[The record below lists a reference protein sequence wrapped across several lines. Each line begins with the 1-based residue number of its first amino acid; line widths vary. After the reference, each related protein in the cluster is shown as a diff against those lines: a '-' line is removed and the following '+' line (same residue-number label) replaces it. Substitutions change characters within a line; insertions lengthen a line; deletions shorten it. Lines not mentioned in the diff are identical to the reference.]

1 MPSRRKEKRR
11 SRIAGGGPMTDGPRM
26 SERPDPMRAPH
37 PLLLTLTLYL
47 AGLGAAGQFS
57 KLAVSFVS
65 LTRVYADQ
73 SETVLGLAVSLISL
87 VGLILGLVAGIVVSR
102 IGARRALVAALTLGA
117 VMSLWQAT
125 LPSLPVLML
134 SRVLEGASHLLIVVA
149 APTLIAEATP
159 DRYRP
164 AALTLWSTFFGVA
177 FALTAV
183 IAPSVIAQGGLS
195 LLISAHGIWMAVA
208 CVGILLVLPQAIITT
223 EPPGARISVLR
234 RHLTAYATPGIA
246 TPALAWLCY
255 TLTFVSVLTALP
267 LLTGGAAPTWLA
279 AIAPLVSIAVAL
291 TVGIAILSRRPAQ
304 PVVTLG
310 FALCAVVAVLTLVVG
325 FTTISV
331 LLLFAAMALVQS
343 AGFAVVPQINPDA
356 PSRALA
362 NGALA
367 QMGNLGNLSGTPLL
381 IALYQ
386 GAPVLGP
393 FLFLITAYGGGVL
406 VTWLIGRRA
415 VAAMDEGR
423 VSVN

>member
-1 MPSRRKEKRR
+1 
-11 SRIAGGGPMTDGPRM
+11 
-26 SERPDPMRAPH
+26 MRTPH

-57 KLAVSFVS
+57 KLAVSFVT
-65 LTRVYADQ
+65 LTQVYPGK
-73 SETVLGLAVSLISL
+73 SEAILGLAVSLISL

-102 IGARRALVAALTLGA
+102 IGARRALVAALALGA

-125 LPSLPVLML
+125 LPDLSVLML

-149 APTLIAEATP
+149 APTLIAEAVP
-159 DRYRP
+159 DQYRP

-177 FALTAV
+177 FALTAIIAPWV
-183 IAPSVIAQGGLS
+183 IAHGGLS
-195 LLISAHGIWMAVA
+195 LLIGAHGVWMAVA
-208 CVGILLVLPQAIITT
+208 CAAILLVLPHPEI
-223 EPPGARISVLR
+223 PPAPAARISVLR

-291 TVGIAILSRRPAQ
+291 TVGVAILSRHPAQ

-310 FALCAVVAVLTLVVG
+310 FALCAGVAVAILGVG
-325 FTTISV
+325 FTTVTV
-331 LLLFAAMALVQS
+331 LALFASMALVQS
-343 AGFAVVPQINPDA
+343 AGFAVVPQINADA
-356 PSRALA
+356 QSRAMA

-386 GAPVLGP
+386 GAPLFGP
-393 FLFLITAYGGGVL
+393 FLFLITAYGGGVMI
-406 VTWLIGRRA
+406 TWVLGRRA
-415 VAAMDEGR
+415 VAAMAEGR
-423 VSVN
+423 VSVD

>member
-1 MPSRRKEKRR
+1 
-11 SRIAGGGPMTDGPRM
+11 
-26 SERPDPMRAPH
+26 MRTPH

-57 KLAVSFVS
+57 KLAVSFVT
-65 LTRVYADQ
+65 LTQVYSGK
-73 SETVLGLAVSLISL
+73 SEAILGLAVSLISL

-102 IGARRALVAALTLGA
+102 IGARRALVAALALGA
-117 VMSLWQAT
+117 VMSLWQA
-125 LPSLPVLML
+125 SLPNLSVLML

-149 APTLIAEATP
+149 APTLIAEAVP
-159 DRYRP
+159 NRYRP

-177 FALTAV
+177 FALTAIIAPWV
-183 IAPSVIAQGGLS
+183 IAHGGLS
-195 LLISAHGIWMAVA
+195 LLIGAHGVWMAVA
-208 CVGILLVLPQAIITT
+208 CAAILLVLPHPVI
-223 EPPGARISVLR
+223 PPAPAARISVLR

-291 TVGIAILSRRPAQ
+291 TVGVAILSRHPAQ

-310 FALCAVVAVLTLVVG
+310 FALCAGVAVAILGVG
-325 FTTISV
+325 FTTVTV
-331 LLLFAAMALVQS
+331 LALFASMALVQS
-343 AGFAVVPQINPDA
+343 AGFAVVPQINADA
-356 PSRALA
+356 QSRAMA

-386 GAPVLGP
+386 GAPLFGP
-393 FLFLITAYGGGVL
+393 FLFLITAYGGGVMI
-406 VTWLIGRRA
+406 TWVLGRRA
-415 VAAMDEGR
+415 VAAMAEGR
-423 VSVN
+423 VSVD

>member
-1 MPSRRKEKRR
+1 MC
-11 SRIAGGGPMTDGPRM
+11 T
-26 SERPDPMRAPH
+26 PH

-57 KLAVSFVS
+57 KLAVSFVT
-65 LTRVYADQ
+65 LTQVYSGK
-73 SETVLGLAVSLISL
+73 SEAILGLAVSLISL

-102 IGARRALVAALTLGA
+102 IGARRALVAALALGA
-117 VMSLWQAT
+117 AMSLWQAT
-125 LPSLPVLML
+125 LPDLAVLML

-149 APTLIAEATP
+149 APTLIAEAVP
-159 DRYRP
+159 DQYRP

-177 FALTAV
+177 FALTAI
-183 IAPSVIAQGGLS
+183 IAPWMIAHGGLS
-195 LLISAHGIWMAVA
+195 LLIAAHGVWMAMA
-208 CVGILLVLPQAIITT
+208 CAAILLVLPHPVI
-223 EPPGARISVLR
+223 PPAPAARISVLR

-267 LLTGGAAPTWLA
+267 LLTEGAAPTWLA

-291 TVGIAILSRRPAQ
+291 TVGVAILSRHPAQ

-310 FALCAVVAVLTLVVG
+310 FALCAGVAVAILGVG
-325 FTTISV
+325 FTTMTV
-331 LLLFAAMALVQS
+331 LALFASMALVQS
-343 AGFAVVPQINPDA
+343 AGFAVVPQINADA
-356 PSRALA
+356 QSRAMA

-386 GAPVLGP
+386 GAPLFGP

-406 VTWLIGRRA
+406 ITWVLGRRA
-415 VAAMDEGR
+415 VAAMAEGR
-423 VSVN
+423 VSVD

>member
-1 MPSRRKEKRR
+1 MSRK
-11 SRIAGGGPMTDGPRM
+11 
-26 SERPDPMRAPH
+26 PDPMRIPH
-37 PLLLTLTLYL
+37 PLILTLTLYVS
-47 AGLGAAGQFS
+47 GLGAAGQFS
-57 KLAVSFVS
+57 KLAVSFVA
-65 LTRVYADQ
+65 LTEVYAGYGDA
-73 SETVLGLAVSLISL
+73 VLGLTVSLISL

-102 IGARRALVAALTLGA
+102 IGARRALVAALALGA
-117 VMSLWQAT
+117 AMSLWQAT
-125 LPSLPVLML
+125 LPALPMMMF

-183 IAPSVIAQGGLS
+183 IAPWVIAQGGLS
-195 LLISAHGIWMAVA
+195 LLIGGHGVWMAVA
-208 CVGILLVLPQAIITT
+208 CVAILVVLPHPVIT
-223 EPPGARISVLR
+223 PAAAVRVSVLR

-246 TPALAWLCY
+246 MPALAWLCY

-267 LLTGGAAPTWLA
+267 LLTDGEAPVWLA

-291 TVGIAILSRRPAQ
+291 TVGVAVLSRHPAQ

-310 FALCAVVAVLTLVVG
+310 FALCGAVAVVILLAG
-325 FTTISV
+325 FTVLSV
-331 LLLFAAMALVQS
+331 LLLFASMALVQS
-343 AGFAVVPQINPDA
+343 AGFAVVPQINADA

-367 QMGNLGNLSGTPLL
+367 QMGNLGNLTGTPLL

-386 GAPVLGP
+386 GAPILGP
-393 FLFLITAYGGGVL
+393 FLFLIFAYGGGVL
-406 VTWLIGRRA
+406 VCWLIGGRA
-415 VAAMDEGR
+415 VAAMKEGP

>member
-1 MPSRRKEKRR
+1 
-11 SRIAGGGPMTDGPRM
+11 MTDGPRM
-26 SERPDPMRAPH
+26 SQRPDPMRTPH

-102 IGARRALVAALTLGA
+102 IGARRALVAALALGA

-125 LPSLPVLML
+125 LPALPVMMF

-183 IAPSVIAQGGLS
+183 IAPWVIAQGGLS
-195 LLISAHGIWMAVA
+195 LLIGAHGIWMAVA

-291 TVGIAILSRRPAQ
+291 TVGVAILSRRPAQ

>member
-1 MPSRRKEKRR
+1 
-11 SRIAGGGPMTDGPRM
+11 
-26 SERPDPMRAPH
+26 MRTPH
-37 PLLLTLTLYL
+37 PLLLTLTLYV

-57 KLAVSFVS
+57 KLAVSFVT
-65 LTRVYADQ
+65 LTQIYAGHSDAL
-73 SETVLGLAVSLISL
+73 LGLAVSLISL

-102 IGARRALVAALTLGA
+102 IGARRALVAALALGA
-117 VMSLWQAT
+117 AMSLWQAT
-125 LPSLPVLML
+125 LPSLPVFML
-134 SRVLEGASHLLIVVA
+134 SRVFEGASHLLIVVA
-149 APTLIAEATP
+149 APTLIAEATS
-159 DRYRP
+159 DRHRP

-183 IAPSVIAQGGLS
+183 AAPSIIAHGGLA
-195 LLISAHGIWMAVA
+195 LLIGAHGIWMAVA
-208 CVGILLVLPQAIITT
+208 CLAILLVLPQTIIA
-223 EPPGARISVLR
+223 PPPPNARVSILR
-234 RHLTAYATPGIA
+234 RHVIAYATPGIA

-267 LLTGGAAPTWLA
+267 LLMGGTAPTWLA
-279 AIAPLVSIAVAL
+279 ALAPLVSIAVAL
-291 TVGIAILSRRPAQ
+291 TVGVAILSRHPAQ

-310 FALCAVVAVLTLVVG
+310 FALSACVAVLTLLVG
-325 FTTISV
+325 FTTVSV

-356 PSRALA
+356 SSRALA

-393 FLFLITAYGGGVL
+393 FAFLIIAYGCGVL
-406 VTWLIGRRA
+406 VTWVLGQRA
-415 VAAMDEGR
+415 VAAMKEERPLPKTEGD
-423 VSVN
+423 V

>member
-1 MPSRRKEKRR
+1 MR
-11 SRIAGGGPMTDGPRM
+11 S
-26 SERPDPMRAPH
+26 PH

-57 KLAVSFVS
+57 KLAVSFVT
-65 LTRVYADQ
+65 LTQVYSGK
-73 SETVLGLAVSLISL
+73 SEAILGLAVSLISL
-87 VGLILGLVAGIVVSR
+87 VGLILGLVAGIVVAR
-102 IGARRALVAALTLGA
+102 IGARRALVAALALGA
-117 VMSLWQAT
+117 VISLWQAT

-149 APTLIAEATP
+149 APTLIAEAVP

-177 FALTAV
+177 FAVTAV
-183 IAPSVIAQGGLS
+183 IAPWVIAQGGLP
-195 LLISAHGIWMAVA
+195 LLIGAHGVWMALA
-208 CVGILLVLPQAIITT
+208 CAAILLVLPRPIIT
-223 EPPGARISVLR
+223 PAPAARISVLR
-234 RHLTAYATPGIA
+234 RHLTAYAIPGIA

-267 LLTGGAAPTWLA
+267 LLTGGTAPAWLA

-291 TVGIAILSRRPAQ
+291 TVGVAILSRHPAQ

-310 FALCAVVAVLTLVVG
+310 FALCAGVAVAILFVG
-325 FTTISV
+325 FATATV
-331 LLLFAAMALVQS
+331 LLLFASMALVQS
-343 AGFAVVPQINPDA
+343 AGFAVVPQINADA

-386 GAPVLGP
+386 GAPVFGP

-406 VTWLIGRRA
+406 VAWVLGRRA
-415 VAAMDEGR
+415 VAAMAKGR
-423 VSVN
+423 VSVD

>member
-1 MPSRRKEKRR
+1 M
-11 SRIAGGGPMTDGPRM
+11 
-26 SERPDPMRAPH
+26 RPPH
-37 PLLLTLTLYL
+37 PLLLTLTLYI

-57 KLAVSFVS
+57 KLAVSFIA
-65 LTRVYADQ
+65 LTEVYAGHGDA
-73 SETVLGLAVSLISL
+73 VLGLTVSLISL
-87 VGLILGLVAGIVVSR
+87 VGLVLGLVAGIVVSR
-102 IGARRALVAALTLGA
+102 IGARRALVAALALGA
-117 VMSLWQAT
+117 AMSLWQAT
-125 LPSLPVLML
+125 LPALPVMMF

-183 IAPSVIAQGGLS
+183 IAPMVIAQGGLS
-195 LLISAHGIWMAVA
+195 LLIGGHGVWMAGA
-208 CVGILLVLPQAIITT
+208 CLAILVVLPNPVIAPAPTV
-223 EPPGARISVLR
+223 RVSVLR
-234 RHLTAYATPGIA
+234 RHVTAYATPGIA
-246 TPALAWLCY
+246 MPALAWLCY

-267 LLTGGAAPTWLA
+267 LLTDGAAPVWLA

-291 TVGIAILSRRPAQ
+291 TVGVAVLSRHPAQ

-310 FALCAVVAVLTLVVG
+310 FALCGAVAVVILLTG
-325 FTTISV
+325 FTVLSV
-331 LLLFAAMALVQS
+331 LMLFASMALVQS
-343 AGFAVVPQINPDA
+343 AGFAVVPQINADP

-367 QMGNLGNLSGTPLL
+367 QMGNLGNLTGTPLL

-386 GAPVLGP
+386 GAPILGP
-393 FLFLITAYGGGVL
+393 FLFLIIAYGGGVL
-406 VTWLIGRRA
+406 VCWLIGGRA
-415 VAAMDEGR
+415 VAAMAEGR

>member
-1 MPSRRKEKRR
+1 MVRLILK
-11 SRIAGGGPMTDGPRM
+11 GPRM
-26 SERPDPMRAPH
+26 RSPH

-57 KLAVSFVS
+57 KLAVSFVA
-65 LTRVYADQ
+65 LTEVYAGYGDAI
-73 SETVLGLAVSLISL
+73 LGLAVSLISL

-102 IGARRALVAALTLGA
+102 IGERRALLAALALGA

-125 LPSLPVLML
+125 LPSLPTLML
-134 SRVLEGASHLLIVVA
+134 SRVLEGSSHLLIVVA

-177 FALTAV
+177 FALTAL
-183 IAPSVIAQGGLS
+183 IAPSVIAKGGLS
-195 LLISAHGIWMAVA
+195 LLIGAHGVWMAVA
-208 CVGILLVLPQAIITT
+208 CLAILIVLPNPVIT
-223 EPPGARISVLR
+223 PAAPSRISVLR
-234 RHLTAYATPGIA
+234 RHMTAYATPGIA

-267 LLTGGAAPTWLA
+267 LLTNGAAPNWLA
-279 AIAPLVSIAVAL
+279 AIAPLVSIGVAL
-291 TVGIAILSRRPAQ
+291 TAGVAILSRYPAQ
-304 PVVTLG
+304 PIVTLG
-310 FALCAVVAVLTLVVG
+310 FALCAAVAVAVLTVG
-325 FTTISV
+325 FTTITV
-331 LLLFAAMALVQS
+331 LALFASMALVQS
-343 AGFAVVPQINPDA
+343 AGFAVVPQINADA

-386 GAPVLGP
+386 GAPVVGP
-393 FLFLITAYGGGVL
+393 FLFLITAFGGGVM
-406 VTWLIGRRA
+406 VTWILGRKA
-415 VAAMDEGR
+415 VAAMDERR
-423 VSVN
+423 VSVD

>member
-1 MPSRRKEKRR
+1 
-11 SRIAGGGPMTDGPRM
+11 
-26 SERPDPMRAPH
+26 MRTPH

-57 KLAVSFVS
+57 KLAVSFLA
-65 LTRVYADQ
+65 LTQVYSGK
-73 SETVLGLAVSLISL
+73 SEAILGLSVSLISL

-102 IGARRALVAALTLGA
+102 IGARRALVAALALGA
-117 VMSLWQAT
+117 VMSFWQAT

-149 APTLIAEATP
+149 APTLIAEAVP

-183 IAPSVIAQGGLS
+183 IAPWVIAQGGLS
-195 LLISAHGIWMAVA
+195 LLIGAHGVWMTVA
-208 CVGILLVLPQAIITT
+208 CGAILLVLPHPVITPAPAT
-223 EPPGARISVLR
+223 RISVLR
-234 RHLTAYATPGIA
+234 RHMTAYATPGIA

-267 LLTGGAAPTWLA
+267 LLTGGTAPTWLA

-291 TVGIAILSRRPAQ
+291 TVGVAILSRRPAQ

-310 FALCAVVAVLTLVVG
+310 FALCAGVAVAILFVG
-325 FTTISV
+325 FTTATV
-331 LLLFAAMALVQS
+331 LLLFASMALVQS
-343 AGFAVVPQINPDA
+343 AGFAVVPQINADA

-406 VTWLIGRRA
+406 VTWIVGRRA
-415 VAAMDEGR
+415 VAAMDAGR
-423 VSVN
+423 VSVD

>member
-1 MPSRRKEKRR
+1 
-11 SRIAGGGPMTDGPRM
+11 
-26 SERPDPMRAPH
+26 
-37 PLLLTLTLYL
+37 
-47 AGLGAAGQFS
+47 
-57 KLAVSFVS
+57 
-65 LTRVYADQ
+65 
-73 SETVLGLAVSLISL
+73 
-87 VGLILGLVAGIVVSR
+87 
-102 IGARRALVAALTLGA
+102 
-117 VMSLWQAT
+117 
-125 LPSLPVLML
+125 ML

-149 APTLIAEATP
+149 APTLIAEAVP

-183 IAPSVIAQGGLS
+183 IAPWVIAQGGLS
-195 LLISAHGIWMAVA
+195 LLIGAHGVWMTVA
-208 CVGILLVLPQAIITT
+208 CGAILLVLPHPVVRPA
-223 EPPGARISVLR
+223 PNARISILR
-234 RHLTAYATPGIA
+234 RHVTAYATPGIA

-267 LLTGGAAPTWLA
+267 LLTEGTAPTWLA

-291 TVGIAILSRRPAQ
+291 TVGVAILSRYPAL

-310 FALCAVVAVLTLVVG
+310 FALCAGMAVAILIFG
-325 FTTISV
+325 FTTVTV
-331 LLLFAAMALVQS
+331 LLLFASMALVQS
-343 AGFAVVPQINPDA
+343 AGFAVVPQINADA

-386 GAPVLGP
+386 GVPVLGP

-406 VTWLIGRRA
+406 VTWIVGRRA
-415 VAAMDEGR
+415 VAAMAEGR
-423 VSVN
+423 VSVD

>member
-1 MPSRRKEKRR
+1 MPRLGKEKRGT
-11 SRIAGGGPMTDGPRM
+11 RIAGATGIAEGADII
-26 SERPDPMRAPH
+26 ERPAMRSPH
-37 PLLLTLTLYL
+37 PLLLTLTLSV

-57 KLAVSFVS
+57 KLAVSFVA
-65 LTRVYADQ
+65 LTEAYAGHG
-73 SETVLGLAVSLISL
+73 EAVLGLVVSLISL

-102 IGARRALVAALTLGA
+102 IGARRALVTALALGA

-125 LPSLPVLML
+125 LPGLTFLML
-134 SRVLEGASHLLIVVA
+134 SRILEGASHLMIVVA
-149 APTLIAEATP
+149 APTLIAEAVP

-183 IAPSVIAQGGLS
+183 IAPWVIAQGGLP
-195 LLISAHGIWMAVA
+195 LLIGAHGLWMGVA
-208 CVGILLVLPQAIITT
+208 CIAILVVLPHPIIASAQPT
-223 EPPGARISVLR
+223 GISLLR
-234 RHLTAYATPGIA
+234 RHMTAYATPGIA

-267 LLTGGAAPTWLA
+267 LLTEGTAPTWLA
-279 AIAPLVSIAVAL
+279 AVAPLVSIAVAL
-291 TVGIAILSRRPAQ
+291 TVGVAVLSRQPAR

-310 FALCAVVAVLTLVVG
+310 FALCATVAVMILIVG
-325 FTTISV
+325 FTPVSV
-331 LLLFAAMALVQS
+331 LLLFASMALVQS
-343 AGFAVVPQINPDA
+343 AGFAIVPQINADA

-367 QMGNLGNLSGTPLL
+367 QMGNLGNLTGTPLL

-393 FLFLITAYGGGVL
+393 FLFLLTAYGTGVL
-406 VTWLIGRRA
+406 VSWVIGRRA
-415 VAAMDEGR
+415 VAAIEAGR
-423 VSVN
+423 VSVD

>member
-1 MPSRRKEKRR
+1 
-11 SRIAGGGPMTDGPRM
+11 
-26 SERPDPMRAPH
+26 MRTPH

-57 KLAVSFVS
+57 KLAVSFVT
-65 LTRVYADQ
+65 LTQVYPGK
-73 SETVLGLAVSLISL
+73 SEAILGLAVSLISL

-102 IGARRALVAALTLGA
+102 IGARRALVAALALGA
-117 VMSLWQAT
+117 AMSLWQAT
-125 LPSLPVLML
+125 LPDLAVLML

-149 APTLIAEATP
+149 APTLIAEAVP
-159 DRYRP
+159 DQYRP

-177 FALTAV
+177 FALTAIIAPWV
-183 IAPSVIAQGGLS
+183 IAHGGLS
-195 LLISAHGIWMAVA
+195 LLIGAHGVWMAVA
-208 CVGILLVLPQAIITT
+208 CAAILLVLPHPVI
-223 EPPGARISVLR
+223 PPAPAARISVLR

-267 LLTGGAAPTWLA
+267 LLTEGAAPTWLA

-291 TVGIAILSRRPAQ
+291 TVGVAILSRHPAQ

-310 FALCAVVAVLTLVVG
+310 FALCAGVAVAILGVG
-325 FTTISV
+325 FTTMTV
-331 LLLFAAMALVQS
+331 LALFASMALVQS
-343 AGFAVVPQINPDA
+343 AGFAVVPQINADA
-356 PSRALA
+356 QSRAMA

-386 GAPVLGP
+386 GAPLFGP
-393 FLFLITAYGGGVL
+393 FLFLITAYGGGVMI
-406 VTWLIGRRA
+406 TWVLGRRA
-415 VAAMDEGR
+415 VAAMAEGR
-423 VSVN
+423 VSVD

>member
-1 MPSRRKEKRR
+1 
-11 SRIAGGGPMTDGPRM
+11 MTDGPRM
-26 SERPDPMRAPH
+26 SQRPDPMRTPH

-195 LLISAHGIWMAVA
+195 LLIGAHGIWMAVA

-291 TVGIAILSRRPAQ
+291 TVGVAILSRRPAQ

>member
-1 MPSRRKEKRR
+1 MVRALPK
-11 SRIAGGGPMTDGPRM
+11 GQD
-26 SERPDPMRAPH
+26 MRTPH

-57 KLAVSFVS
+57 KLAVSFVA
-65 LTRVYADQ
+65 LTQVYSGN
-73 SETVLGLAVSLISL
+73 SEAILGLSVSLISL

-102 IGARRALVAALTLGA
+102 IGARRALVAALALGA
-117 VMSLWQAT
+117 VMSFWQAT

-149 APTLIAEATP
+149 APTLIAEAVP

-183 IAPSVIAQGGLS
+183 IAPWVIAEGGLS
-195 LLISAHGIWMAVA
+195 LLIGAHGVWMTVA
-208 CVGILLVLPQAIITT
+208 CGAILLVLPHPVIRPA
-223 EPPGARISVLR
+223 PDARISVLR
-234 RHLTAYATPGIA
+234 RHVIAYATPGIA

-267 LLTGGAAPTWLA
+267 LLTGGTAPTWLA

-291 TVGIAILSRRPAQ
+291 SAGVAILSRHPAQ

-310 FALCAVVAVLTLVVG
+310 FALCAGVAVAILFLG
-325 FTTISV
+325 FTAVTV
-331 LLLFAAMALVQS
+331 LLLFASMALVQS
-343 AGFAVVPQINPDA
+343 AGFAVVPQINADA

-381 IALYQ
+381 IALDQ

-406 VTWLIGRRA
+406 ITWIVGRLA
-415 VAAMDEGR
+415 VAAMAEGR
-423 VSVN
+423 VSVD

>member
-1 MPSRRKEKRR
+1 
-11 SRIAGGGPMTDGPRM
+11 
-26 SERPDPMRAPH
+26 MRTPH

-57 KLAVSFVS
+57 KLAVSFVT
-65 LTRVYADQ
+65 LTQVYSGK
-73 SETVLGLAVSLISL
+73 SEAILGLSVSLISL

-102 IGARRALVAALTLGA
+102 IGARRALVAALALGA
-117 VMSLWQAT
+117 VMSFWQAT

-149 APTLIAEATP
+149 APTMIAEAVP

-183 IAPSVIAQGGLS
+183 IAPWVIAQGGLS
-195 LLISAHGIWMAVA
+195 LLIGAHGVWMAVTCGA
-208 CVGILLVLPQAIITT
+208 ILLVLPHPVITAA
-223 EPPGARISVLR
+223 PAARISILR
-234 RHLTAYATPGIA
+234 RHMTAYATPGIA

-267 LLTGGAAPTWLA
+267 LLTGGTAPTWLA

-291 TVGIAILSRRPAQ
+291 SVGVAILSRHPAQ

-310 FALCAVVAVLTLVVG
+310 FALCAAVAAAILIVG
-325 FTTISV
+325 FTTVTV
-331 LLLFAAMALVQS
+331 LLLFASMALVQS
-343 AGFAVVPQINPDA
+343 AGFAVVPQINADA

-393 FLFLITAYGGGVL
+393 FLFLISAYGSGVL
-406 VTWLIGRRA
+406 VTWIVGRRA
-415 VAAMDEGR
+415 VAAISEGR
-423 VSVN
+423 VSVD

>member
-1 MPSRRKEKRR
+1 MVRALPK
-11 SRIAGGGPMTDGPRM
+11 GQD
-26 SERPDPMRAPH
+26 MRTPH

-57 KLAVSFVS
+57 KLAVSFVA
-65 LTRVYADQ
+65 LTQVYSGK
-73 SETVLGLAVSLISL
+73 SEAILGLSVSLISL

-102 IGARRALVAALTLGA
+102 IGARRALVAALALGA
-117 VMSLWQAT
+117 VMSFWQAT

-149 APTLIAEATP
+149 APTLIAEAVP

-183 IAPSVIAQGGLS
+183 IAPWVIAQGGLS
-195 LLISAHGIWMAVA
+195 LLIGAHGVWMTVA
-208 CVGILLVLPQAIITT
+208 CGAILLVLPHPVITPAPAT
-223 EPPGARISVLR
+223 RISVLH
-234 RHLTAYATPGIA
+234 RHMTAYATPGIA

-267 LLTGGAAPTWLA
+267 LLTGGTAPTWLA

-291 TVGIAILSRRPAQ
+291 TVGVAILSRHPAQ
-304 PVVTLG
+304 PVVALG
-310 FALCAVVAVLTLVVG
+310 FALCAGVAVAILFVG
-325 FTTISV
+325 FTTATV
-331 LLLFAAMALVQS
+331 LLLFASMALVQS
-343 AGFAVVPQINPDA
+343 AGFAVVPQINADA

-386 GAPVLGP
+386 GASVLGP

-406 VTWLIGRRA
+406 VTWIVGRRA
-415 VAAMDEGR
+415 VAAMAEGR

>member
-1 MPSRRKEKRR
+1 
-11 SRIAGGGPMTDGPRM
+11 
-26 SERPDPMRAPH
+26 MRTPH
-37 PLLLTLTLYL
+37 PLLLTLTLYI

-57 KLAVSFVS
+57 KLAVSFVA
-65 LTRVYADQ
+65 LTEVYAGYGDA
-73 SETVLGLAVSLISL
+73 VLGLTVSLISL

-102 IGARRALVAALTLGA
+102 IGARRALVAALALGA
-117 VMSLWQAT
+117 AMSLWQAT
-125 LPSLPVLML
+125 LPALPVMMF

-183 IAPSVIAQGGLS
+183 IAPWVIAQGGLS
-195 LLISAHGIWMAVA
+195 LLIGGHGVWMAVA
-208 CVGILLVLPQAIITT
+208 CVAILLVLPHPVITPV
-223 EPPGARISVLR
+223 PPATISVLR

-246 TPALAWLCY
+246 MPALAWLCY

-267 LLTGGAAPTWLA
+267 LLSDGAAPVWLA

-291 TVGIAILSRRPAQ
+291 TVGVAILSRHPAQ

-310 FALCAVVAVLTLVVG
+310 FALCGAVAVVILLAG
-325 FTTISV
+325 FTVLSV
-331 LLLFAAMALVQS
+331 VMLFASMALIQS
-343 AGFAVVPQINPDA
+343 AGFAVVPQINADA

-367 QMGNLGNLSGTPLL
+367 QMGNLGNLTGTPLL

-386 GAPVLGP
+386 GAPLVGP
-393 FLFLITAYGGGVL
+393 FLFLIFAYGGGVL
-406 VTWLIGRRA
+406 VCWLIGGRA
-415 VAAMDEGR
+415 VAAMNRRR
-423 VSVN
+423 VPVD

>member
-1 MPSRRKEKRR
+1 MR
-11 SRIAGGGPMTDGPRM
+11 S
-26 SERPDPMRAPH
+26 PH

-57 KLAVSFVS
+57 KLAVSFVA
-65 LTRVYADQ
+65 LTEVYAGYGDAI
-73 SETVLGLAVSLISL
+73 LGLAVSLISL

-102 IGARRALVAALTLGA
+102 IGERRALLAALALGA

-125 LPSLPVLML
+125 LPSLPTLML
-134 SRVLEGASHLLIVVA
+134 SRVLEGSSHLLIVVA

-177 FALTAV
+177 FALTAL
-183 IAPSVIAQGGLS
+183 IAPSVIAKGGLS
-195 LLISAHGIWMAVA
+195 LLIGAHGVWMAVA
-208 CVGILLVLPQAIITT
+208 CLAILIVLPNPVIT
-223 EPPGARISVLR
+223 PAAPSRISVLR
-234 RHLTAYATPGIA
+234 RHMTAYATPGIA

-267 LLTGGAAPTWLA
+267 LLTNGAAPNWLA
-279 AIAPLVSIAVAL
+279 AIAPLVSIGVAL
-291 TVGIAILSRRPAQ
+291 TAGVAILSRYPAQ
-304 PVVTLG
+304 PIVTLG
-310 FALCAVVAVLTLVVG
+310 FALCAAVAVAVLTVG
-325 FTTISV
+325 FTTITV
-331 LLLFAAMALVQS
+331 LALFASMALVQS
-343 AGFAVVPQINPDA
+343 AGFAVVPQINADA

-386 GAPVLGP
+386 GAPVVGP
-393 FLFLITAYGGGVL
+393 FLFLITAFGGGVM
-406 VTWLIGRRA
+406 VTWILGRKA
-415 VAAMDEGR
+415 VAAMDERR
-423 VSVN
+423 VSVD

>member
-1 MPSRRKEKRR
+1 
-11 SRIAGGGPMTDGPRM
+11 
-26 SERPDPMRAPH
+26 MRTPH

-57 KLAVSFVS
+57 KLAVSFVT
-65 LTRVYADQ
+65 LTQVYSGK
-73 SETVLGLAVSLISL
+73 SEAILGLAVSLISL

-102 IGARRALVAALTLGA
+102 IGARRALVAALALGA
-117 VMSLWQAT
+117 VMSLWQA
-125 LPSLPVLML
+125 SLPNLSVLML

-149 APTLIAEATP
+149 APTLIAEAVP

-177 FALTAV
+177 FALTAIIAPWV
-183 IAPSVIAQGGLS
+183 IAHGGLC
-195 LLISAHGIWMAVA
+195 LLIGAHGVWMAVA
-208 CVGILLVLPQAIITT
+208 CAAILLVLPHPVI
-223 EPPGARISVLR
+223 PPAPPARISVLR

-291 TVGIAILSRRPAQ
+291 TVGVAILSRHPAQ

-310 FALCAVVAVLTLVVG
+310 FALCAGVAVAILGVG
-325 FTTISV
+325 FTTVTV
-331 LLLFAAMALVQS
+331 LALFASMALVQS
-343 AGFAVVPQINPDA
+343 AGFAVVPQINADA
-356 PSRALA
+356 QSRAMA

-386 GAPVLGP
+386 GAPLFGP

-406 VTWLIGRRA
+406 ITWVLGRRA
-415 VAAMDEGR
+415 VAAMAEGR
-423 VSVN
+423 VAVD

>member
-1 MPSRRKEKRR
+1 
-11 SRIAGGGPMTDGPRM
+11 
-26 SERPDPMRAPH
+26 MRTPP

-57 KLAVSFVS
+57 KLAVSFVT
-65 LTRVYADQ
+65 LTEVYAGHG
-73 SETVLGLAVSLISL
+73 EAILGLAVSLISL
-87 VGLILGLVAGIVVSR
+87 VGLILGLVAGIVVTR
-102 IGARRALVAALTLGA
+102 IGARRALLAALALGA

-125 LPSLPVLML
+125 LPSLPVLMV

-149 APTLIAEATP
+149 APTLIAETTP

-183 IAPSVIAQGGLS
+183 IAPGVIAHGGLA
-195 LLISAHGIWMAVA
+195 LLIGGHGVWMAVA
-208 CVGILLVLPQAIITT
+208 GLAVLLVLPRPVMAPS
-223 EPPGARISVLR
+223 PPSRVSLLR
-234 RHLTAYATPGIA
+234 RHVTAYATPGIA

-267 LLTGGAAPTWLA
+267 LLTQGTAPTWLV
-279 AIAPLVSIAVAL
+279 AIAPLVSIGVAL
-291 TVGIAILSRRPAQ
+291 TVGVALLSRHPAR

-310 FALCAVVAVLTLVVG
+310 FALCVAVAVGILLAG
-325 FTTISV
+325 FTAVTVI
-331 LLLFAAMALVQS
+331 LLFACMAFVQS
-343 AGFAVVPQINPDA
+343 AGFAIVPQINPDA
-356 PSRALA
+356 ASRALA

-367 QMGNLGNLSGTPLL
+367 QMGNLGNLTGTPLL

-393 FLFLITAYGGGVL
+393 FLFLVIAYGSGVAISWVL
-406 VTWLIGRRA
+406 GRRA
-415 VAAMDEGR
+415 VAAMDAGP
-423 VSVN
+423 VSVD

>member
-1 MPSRRKEKRR
+1 
-11 SRIAGGGPMTDGPRM
+11 
-26 SERPDPMRAPH
+26 MRTPH

-57 KLAVSFVS
+57 KLAVSFVA
-65 LTRVYADQ
+65 LTQVYSGK
-73 SETVLGLAVSLISL
+73 SEAILGLSVSLISL

-102 IGARRALVAALTLGA
+102 IGARRALVAALALGA
-117 VMSLWQAT
+117 VMSFWQAT

-134 SRVLEGASHLLIVVA
+134 SRILEGASHLLIVVA
-149 APTLIAEATP
+149 APTLIAEAVP

-183 IAPSVIAQGGLS
+183 IAPWVIAQGGLS
-195 LLISAHGIWMAVA
+195 LLIGAHGVWMTVA
-208 CVGILLVLPQAIITT
+208 CGAILLVLPHPVIT
-223 EPPGARISVLR
+223 PAPAARISVLR
-234 RHLTAYATPGIA
+234 RHMTAYATPGIA

-267 LLTGGAAPTWLA
+267 LLTEGAAPTWLA

-291 TVGIAILSRRPAQ
+291 SVGVAILSRHPAQ

-310 FALCAVVAVLTLVVG
+310 FALCAAVAAAILFVG
-325 FTTISV
+325 FTTATV
-331 LLLFAAMALVQS
+331 LLLFASMALVQS
-343 AGFAVVPQINPDA
+343 AGFAVVPQINADA

-406 VTWLIGRRA
+406 VTWIVGRRA
-415 VAAMDEGR
+415 VAAMAEGR
-423 VSVN
+423 VSVD

>member
-1 MPSRRKEKRR
+1 MR
-11 SRIAGGGPMTDGPRM
+11 S
-26 SERPDPMRAPH
+26 PH
-37 PLLLTLTLYL
+37 PLLLTLTLYF

-57 KLAVSFVS
+57 KLAVSFVA
-65 LTRVYADQ
+65 LTEVYAG
-73 SETVLGLAVSLISL
+73 SRETILGLAVSLISL

-102 IGARRALVAALTLGA
+102 IGARKALVAALALGA
-117 VMSLWQAT
+117 ATSLWQAT
-125 LPSLPVLML
+125 LPNLPVLML

-149 APTLIAEATP
+149 SPTLIGETVP

-183 IAPSVIAQGGLS
+183 IAPWVIAQGGLS
-195 LLISAHGIWMAVA
+195 LLIGAHGVWMAMA
-208 CVGILLVLPQAIITT
+208 CLAILVVLPRPVMTPA
-223 EPPGARISVLR
+223 PALAARISVLR
-234 RHLTAYATPGIA
+234 RHVTAYATPGIA

-267 LLTGGAAPTWLA
+267 LLTGGAAPAWLA
-279 AIAPLVSIAVAL
+279 AIAPLVSIGVAL
-291 TVGIAILSRRPAQ
+291 TIGVAVLSRHPAQ

-310 FALCAVVAVLTLVVG
+310 FALCAGIAVLILLFG
-325 FTTISV
+325 FTTLTVI
-331 LLLFAAMALVQS
+331 LLFASMALVQS
-343 AGFAVVPQINPDA
+343 AGFAVVPQINADA

-386 GAPVLGP
+386 GAPLFGP

-406 VTWLIGRRA
+406 VTWVLGRRA
-415 VAAMDEGR
+415 VAAMEEGR
-423 VSVN
+423 VSVD

>member
-1 MPSRRKEKRR
+1 
-11 SRIAGGGPMTDGPRM
+11 
-26 SERPDPMRAPH
+26 MRTPH
-37 PLLLTLTLYL
+37 PLLLTLTLYV

-57 KLAVSFVS
+57 KLAVSFVA
-65 LTRVYADQ
+65 LTEAYAGSD
-73 SETVLGLAVSLISL
+73 ETVLGLAVSLISL

-102 IGARRALVAALTLGA
+102 IGARRALVVALALGA
-117 VMSLWQAT
+117 GVSLWQAT
-125 LPSLPVLML
+125 LPSLPVLMT

-149 APTLIAEATP
+149 APTLIAEAVP

-183 IAPSVIAQGGLS
+183 IAPGVIAKGGLS
-195 LLISAHGIWMAVA
+195 LLIGAHGVWMAVA
-208 CVGILLVLPQAIITT
+208 CIGILAVLPRPVI
-223 EPPGARISVLR
+223 PPAPSARVSVLQ

-267 LLTGGAAPTWLA
+267 LLAGETAATWLA
-279 AIAPLVSIAVAL
+279 AIAPLVSIGVAL
-291 TVGIAILSRRPAQ
+291 TIGVTVMSRHPAQ
-304 PVVTLG
+304 PVVAMG
-310 FALCAVVAVLTLVVG
+310 FSLCACVAVVILLIG
-325 FTTISV
+325 FTPVSV
-331 LLLFAAMALVQS
+331 ILLFASMALVQS
-343 AGFAVVPQINPDA
+343 AGFAVVPQINADA

-406 VTWLIGRRA
+406 VTWVLGRRA
-415 VAAMDEGR
+415 VAAMAEGR
-423 VSVN
+423 VSVD

>member
-1 MPSRRKEKRR
+1 
-11 SRIAGGGPMTDGPRM
+11 
-26 SERPDPMRAPH
+26 MRTPH

-57 KLAVSFVS
+57 KLAVSFVT
-65 LTRVYADQ
+65 LTRVYSGA
-73 SETVLGLAVSLISL
+73 SEAILGLAVSLISL

-102 IGARRALVAALTLGA
+102 IGARRALVGALVLGA

-125 LPSLPVLML
+125 LPSLEILML

-183 IAPSVIAQGGLS
+183 IAPWVIAQGGLS
-195 LLISAHGIWMAVA
+195 LLIGAHGVWMAVA
-208 CVGILLVLPQAIITT
+208 CVAILLVLPHPVIT
-223 EPPGARISVLR
+223 PAPAAPVSVLH
-234 RHLTAYATPGIA
+234 RHLTAYVTPGIA
-246 TPALAWLCY
+246 MPALAWLCY

-267 LLTGGAAPTWLA
+267 LLMGGTAPTWLA

-291 TVGIAILSRRPAQ
+291 TLGVAILSRHPAQ

-310 FALCAVVAVLTLVVG
+310 FALSAVVAVVILMAG
-325 FTTISV
+325 FTTVTV
-331 LLLFAAMALVQS
+331 LLLFASMALVQS
-343 AGFAVVPQINPDA
+343 AGFAVVPQINADV

-393 FLFLITAYGGGVL
+393 FLFLTIAYGGGVL
-406 VTWLIGRRA
+406 VCWLIGGRA
-415 VAAMDEGR
+415 VAAMTEGR
-423 VSVN
+423 VSVD

>member
-1 MPSRRKEKRR
+1 
-11 SRIAGGGPMTDGPRM
+11 
-26 SERPDPMRAPH
+26 MRTPH

-57 KLAVSFVS
+57 KLAVSFVT
-65 LTRVYADQ
+65 LTQVYSGK
-73 SETVLGLAVSLISL
+73 SEAILGLAVSLISL

-102 IGARRALVAALTLGA
+102 IGARRALVAALALGA

-125 LPSLPVLML
+125 LPDLAVLML

-149 APTLIAEATP
+149 APTLIAEAVP
-159 DRYRP
+159 DQYRP

-177 FALTAV
+177 FALTAI
-183 IAPSVIAQGGLS
+183 IAPWMIAHGGLS
-195 LLISAHGIWMAVA
+195 LLIGAHGVWMAVA
-208 CVGILLVLPQAIITT
+208 CAAILLVLPHPLI
-223 EPPGARISVLR
+223 PPGPAARISILR
-234 RHLTAYATPGIA
+234 RHMTAYATPGIA

-267 LLTGGAAPTWLA
+267 LLTGDAAPTWLA

-291 TVGIAILSRRPAQ
+291 TVGVAILSRHPAQ

-310 FALCAVVAVLTLVVG
+310 FALCAGVAVAILGMG
-325 FTTISV
+325 FTTVTV
-331 LLLFAAMALVQS
+331 LALFASMALVQS
-343 AGFAVVPQINPDA
+343 AGFAVVPQINADA
-356 PSRALA
+356 QSRAMA

-386 GAPVLGP
+386 GAPLFGP
-393 FLFLITAYGGGVL
+393 FLFLITAYGGGVMI
-406 VTWLIGRRA
+406 TWVLGRRA
-415 VAAMDEGR
+415 VAAMAEGR
-423 VSVN
+423 VSVD